1 MPIYNGG
8 GGVAGITVEVDPTA
22 LKMASNLS
30 DLISAGDARTNLD
43 VYDTG
48 TTDTTFLALA
58 GGTMTGAITFDATGL
73 QNINKGTFDNSLGGY
88 NGISLTCAVGY
99 ELNWQG
105 GHLGNWYS
113 GAYNLITIDSP
124 VHITHV
130 DGLTVESGMTVKGPM
145 ISDESATS
153 GFTTTYSG
161 ALISMAG
168 GTMYISQEESLIEG
182 FNVNLPVSG
191 TIGNIGT
198 LTFYDSTSQTTAG
211 VTNDKAIANAFA
223 SHMWY
228 AWDGYDMARNGVVNG
243 LTNAGVEYGTI
254 GISDGTTFAAGFPA
268 TNATLNTGNHW
279 RVSMNGTLSDI
290 FIFVP

>member
-88 NGISLTCAVGY
+88 NGVSLTCAVGY

-153 GFTTTYSG
+153 GFTSTLRG
-161 ALISMAG
+161 AQLSFD
-168 GTMYISQEESLIEG
+168 GTGCYISGEETTIYGFSSLA
-182 FNVNLPVSG
+182 LSASG
-191 TIGNIGT
+191 TISNVGSIS
-198 LTFYDSTSQTTAG
+198 FSDSTSQTTAG
-211 VTNDKAIANAFA
+211 VNSDKSIANAFA

-228 AWDGYDMARNGVVNG
+228 ASGGRTGVVNG
-243 LTNAGVEYGTI
+243 TWNSGVSGTI
-254 GISDGTTFAAGFPA
+254 GISDGTTLVAGFPD
-268 TNATLNTGNHW
+268 TISTLDTGSYW
-279 RVSMNGTLSDI
+279 YVSINGTLSDI
-290 FIFVP
+290 YIYSP

>member
-73 QNINKGTFDNSLGGY
+73 QNINKGTFDNSTGGY

-113 GAYNLITIDSP
+113 GAFQPIHLDS
-124 VHITHV
+124 VLQSADATY
-130 DGLTVESGMTVKGPM
+130 DSEMGAWGFGAELTSDTTQNAFIAHNEVRVENS
-145 ISDESATS
+145 
-153 GFTTTYSG
+153 
-161 ALISMAG
+161 AG
-168 GTMYISQEESLIEG
+168 GTS
-182 FNVNLPVSG
+182 
-191 TIGNIGT
+191 IGPTGI
-198 LTFYDSTSQTTAG
+198 TFPDSTTQTTAAVAG
-211 VTNDKAIANAFA
+211 VTLDKALANAIA
-223 SHMWY
+223 AHLWY
-228 AWDGYDMARNGVVNG
+228 TWDGFDYGLNGSAVINPNF
-243 LTNAGVEYGTI
+243 TSGTYSSTFTY
-254 GISDGTTFAAGFPA
+254 GISDGTNFTAGFPA
-268 TNATLNTGNHW
+268 TANITILDSNSYW
-279 RVSMNGTLSDI
+279 YVSVNGTLSDI
-290 FIFVP
+290 DIHSP